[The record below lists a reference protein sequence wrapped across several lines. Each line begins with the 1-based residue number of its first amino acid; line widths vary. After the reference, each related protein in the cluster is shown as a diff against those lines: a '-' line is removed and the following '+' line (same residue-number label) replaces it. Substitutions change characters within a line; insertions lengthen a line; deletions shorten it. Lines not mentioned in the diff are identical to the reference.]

1 MSEAPDDVAAMLA
14 VRQHGPVIEV
24 RRTYR
29 LSSGIVGIVA
39 ENLYP
44 IDRFHLCMTLRRAK
58 G

>member
-1 MSEAPDDVAAMLA
+1 MLA
-14 VRQHGPVIEV
+14 VRPRGPVIEV
-24 RRTYR
+24 RRAYR

-44 IDRFHLCMTLRRAK
+44 TDRFHLSMTLKRVK